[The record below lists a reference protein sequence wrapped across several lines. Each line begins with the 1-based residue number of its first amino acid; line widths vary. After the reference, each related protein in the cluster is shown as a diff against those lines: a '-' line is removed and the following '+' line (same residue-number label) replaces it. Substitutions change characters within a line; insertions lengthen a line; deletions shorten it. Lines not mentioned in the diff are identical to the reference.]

1 MLLTDW
7 QLERIASY
15 PEVPQ
20 DLPLKDTGTTWVF
33 LFHSVFLINLIY
45 HLVTQLISS
54 FSINRGEHWHF
65 LEFVL

>member
-45 HLVTQLISS
+45 LVS
-54 FSINRGEHWHF
+54 GEF
-65 LEFVL
+65 D